1 LKLKYDEPLSNFAL
15 NFDLRRYNKVLILA
29 NLVLFGYLLH
39 IVVDHRR

>member
-1 LKLKYDEPLSNFAL
+1 MTNHFQTVLSISN
-15 NFDLRRYNKVLILA
+15 LRRYNKVLILA